1 MVTEWTGIKGS
12 VAYVSLFKNEVLSL
26 TCTYELPAIWSQ
38 FLFLVNACKKVK
50 ELSWSCLL
58 SWILNHHILIFV
70 LMPVFLQTNFLLS
83 SMFLVSWMSC
93 YVVYFLV
100 FCVFSVFF
108 FLPLEAWVIFV
119 SLWNL
124 SGFQIQLTH
133 ICIWQPFPLQICTY
147 PHGWFV
153 FMGYFF
159 RKCHV

>member
-100 FCVFSVFF
+100 FLCVFSVLLFALGSLSYICLIVKSFWLSNPAYSYLYLTTFSSTDLYVSPWLVCFHGIFF
-108 FLPLEAWVIFV
+108 
-119 SLWNL
+119 
-124 SGFQIQLTH
+124 
-133 ICIWQPFPLQICTY
+133 
-147 PHGWFV
+147 
-153 FMGYFF
+153 
-159 RKCHV
+159 